1 MKKYRVTYYFH
12 TCADVDVEA
21 EDEMEALEKAA
32 DDSIDKQIVANA
44 IEIDKPD
51 VELIKED

>member
-1 MKKYRVTYYFH
+1 MKKYRVTYHFLSY
-12 TCADVDVEA
+12 ADVEVEA

-32 DDSIDKQIVANA
+32 DDSIDKQIIANA

-51 VELIKED
+51 VVLIKDE

>member
-12 TCADVDVEA
+12 TFADVDVEA